1 MHNKKN
7 TERSKIIS
15 MMYWRLLKKD
25 LKRKKT
31 MNAIMLTFIILA
43 AMFVASSANNMITV
57 ATALDDYLDM
67 ADAPDYWYATTY
79 EEEAERLSRF
89 TEENG
94 YGLTATRLI
103 QIDSKDVSIS
113 GETFDYG
120 NTLVVSRISGTKI
133 FDRYGNEIT
142 HVNDGEM
149 YVTAEIFNSDK
160 NNFYEGCKIV
170 IDSDGVKKE
179 FTLKGYMK
187 DVLFGSGQAGVTRFI
202 IGDSDFQFFD
212 DENCSVMFSLA
223 VYADDSYEDKFNN
236 FNLISIMSVD
246 RATIKIMYIMDI
258 LISAVILIVS
268 ICLILISMVILRF
281 TINFTV
287 SEEFREIGVMKA
299 IGIPNGKI
307 RGLYIIKYLAI
318 SIAGAAVGLSLSFP
332 FGSLLLESVSR
343 NIIISGKNRYFLNI
357 IFAAA
362 TAAVVVIFCYLC
374 TGKIKKFSPIDAI
387 RNGETGERYS
397 KKSFIRLCSSH
408 LGPVPFMAFNDI
420 FSEVKKYI
428 SMIMIFTLG
437 ILLIIIPINVINT
450 LQSDKLVT
458 SFSMADCD
466 MVISQDALFTASGS
480 SEEMFFEKHDELQKI
495 FEQHNID
502 ADVFQEILFRFNI
515 SHGDKSCSSLAFQGK
530 GAVTA
535 DMYTYIEGTPPQNEK
550 EVAISYIIA
559 DKIGAEI
566 GDEVVI
572 EMGEEKRKYI
582 VTAINQSMNNLGE
595 GIRFYQGDDIDYSL
609 AAGCFGLQI
618 SYNDNPDKKTF
629 EERYELL
636 KKEYPDQGVY
646 TAGGYISYMIGDIA
660 GQFEGVKRL
669 ILAIIICI
677 NTLVSVLMVRSFVA
691 KEKGEIAVLK
701 AIGFKNASLV
711 AWQTMRIGLIL
722 FISIIIGTV
731 VSTPLTKLSVTPIFR
746 IMGAYSIEY
755 DIVPMDVYFVYPL
768 TVLIAT
774 VLAAA
779 AGAVHLRK
787 IGAADTARAE

>member
-1 MHNKKN
+1 
-7 TERSKIIS
+7 

-57 ATALDDYLDM
+57 ATALDEYLEM
-67 ADAPDYWYATTY
+67 ADAPDYWYATGY
-79 EEEAERLSRF
+79 EEEAERLGRF

-94 YGLTATRLI
+94 YGLTTTRLI
-103 QIDSKDVSIS
+103 QIDSQDVSIS

-120 NTLVVSRISGTKI
+120 NTLTLSRISGTKI

-149 YVTAEIFNSDK
+149 YVTAEVFNSDK

-187 DVLFGSGQAGVTRFI
+187 DALFGSGMAGVTRFI
-202 IGDSDFQFFD
+202 IGDSDFQYF
-212 DENCSVMFSLA
+212 DENCPVIFSLA

-236 FNLISIMSVD
+236 FNLKSTLSVD
-246 RATIKIMYIMDI
+246 RSTIKIMYIMDI

-287 SEEFREIGVMKA
+287 TEEFREIGVMKA
-299 IGIPNGKI
+299 IGIPNEKI

-318 SIAGAAVGLSLSFP
+318 SSIGAAVGLFLSFP

-343 NIIISGKNRYFLNI
+343 NIIISGKNKYFLNI

-420 FSEVKKYI
+420 FSGVKKYI

-437 ILLIIIPINVINT
+437 ILLIIIPINTINT
-450 LQSDKLVT
+450 LKSDKLVT

-466 MVISQDALFTASGS
+466 MVISQDALLTASGYN
-480 SEEMFFEKHDELQKI
+480 EEMIFEKLDELQKI
-495 FEQHNID
+495 LEQNNIE

-530 GAVTA
+530 GAVTT

-566 GDEVVI
+566 GDEVII

-582 VTAINQSMNNLGE
+582 VSALNQSMNNMGE
-595 GIRFYQGDDIDYSL
+595 SIRFYQDDDIDYRL

-618 SYNDNPDKKTF
+618 IYKDNPDKKTF
-629 EERYELL
+629 EERHELL
-636 KKEYPDQGVY
+636 KKEYPDQGAY
-646 TAGGYISYMIGDIA
+646 TAGEYISYMMGDIA

-677 NTLVSVLMVRSFVA
+677 NILVSVLMVRSFIA

-701 AIGFKNASLV
+701 AIGFKNSSLV
-711 AWQTMRIGLIL
+711 AWQTMRIGLVL

-731 VSTPLTKLSVTPIFR
+731 VSTPLTKLSVTPIFHM
-746 IMGAYSIEY
+746 MGAYSIEY

-768 TVLIAT
+768 TVLVAT

-787 IGAADTARAE
+787 IGAADTASAE

>member
-1 MHNKKN
+1 
-7 TERSKIIS
+7 
-15 MMYWRLLKKD
+15 
-25 LKRKKT
+25 
-31 MNAIMLTFIILA
+31 MNAIMITFIILA

-57 ATALDDYLDM
+57 ATALDEYLEM
-67 ADAPDYWYATTY
+67 ADAPDYWYATGY
-79 EEEAERLSRF
+79 EEEAERLGRF

-94 YGLTATRLI
+94 YGLTTTRLI
-103 QIDSKDVSIS
+103 QIDSQDVSIS

-120 NTLVVSRISGTKI
+120 NTLTLSRISGTKI

-149 YVTAEIFNSDK
+149 YVTAEVFNSDK

-170 IDSDGVKKE
+170 IDSNGVKKE

-187 DVLFGSGQAGVTRFI
+187 DALFGSGMAGVTRFI
-202 IGDSDFQFFD
+202 IGDSDFQYF
-212 DENCSVMFSLA
+212 DENCPVIFSLA

-236 FNLISIMSVD
+236 FNLKSTLSVD
-246 RATIKIMYIMDI
+246 RSTIKIMYIMDI

-287 SEEFREIGVMKA
+287 TEEFREIGVMKA
-299 IGIPNGKI
+299 IGIPNEKI

-318 SIAGAAVGLSLSFP
+318 SSIGAAVGLFLSFP

-343 NIIISGKNRYFLNI
+343 NIIISGKNKYFLNI

-397 KKSFIRLCSSH
+397 KKSFIRLCSSR

-420 FSEVKKYI
+420 FSGVKKYI

-437 ILLIIIPINVINT
+437 ILLIIIPINTINT
-450 LQSDKLVT
+450 LKSDKLVT

-466 MVISQDALFTASGS
+466 MVISQDALLTASGYN
-480 SEEMFFEKHDELQKI
+480 EEMIFEKLDELQKI
-495 FEQHNID
+495 LEQNNIE

-530 GAVTA
+530 GAVTT

-566 GDEVVI
+566 GDEVII

-582 VTAINQSMNNLGE
+582 VSALNQSMNNMGE
-595 GIRFYQGDDIDYSL
+595 SIRFYQDDDIDYRL

-618 SYNDNPDKKTF
+618 IYKDNPDKKTF

-636 KKEYPDQGVY
+636 KKEYPDQGAY
-646 TAGGYISYMIGDIA
+646 TAGEYISYMMGDIA

-677 NTLVSVLMVRSFVA
+677 NILVSVLMVRSFIA

-701 AIGFKNASLV
+701 AIGFKNSSLV
-711 AWQTMRIGLIL
+711 AWQTMRIGLVL

-731 VSTPLTKLSVTPIFR
+731 VSTPLTKLSVTPIFHM
-746 IMGAYSIEY
+746 MGAYSIEY

-768 TVLIAT
+768 TVLVAT
-774 VLAAA
+774 VIAAA
-779 AGAVHLRK
+779 VGALHLRK
-787 IGAADTARAE
+787 IGAADTASAE